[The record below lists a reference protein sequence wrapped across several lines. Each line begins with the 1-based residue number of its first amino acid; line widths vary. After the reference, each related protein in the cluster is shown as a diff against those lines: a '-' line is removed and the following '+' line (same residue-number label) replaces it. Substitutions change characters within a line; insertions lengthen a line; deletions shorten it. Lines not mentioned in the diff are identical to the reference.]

1 MDKLKPLWDDIYL
14 RMPIVDSDEEGEK
27 IREKEIQKLQKKVKK
42 IETEQMIQN
51 SINQAI
57 FSKLNPGA
65 GAMPLEY

>member
-27 IREKEIQKLQKKVKK
+27 IREKEIQKLQKKVTK
-42 IETEQMIQN
+42 IETKQMIQN